1 MKIAGTPIRTFEGY
15 LLALMVL
22 VDLLF
27 LALSLTHHYGSV
39 LGDSRY
45 SINGHGGFGEFW
57 QYVKEMC
64 CFLMLTNAAMRC
76 RQPLLLAWAGLFL
89 YLLLTD
95 VFRINSLIAGWLSQ
109 VCWFDANG
117 LGLSKWYLRRFVVAI
132 SGTVLLVTLAVCH
145 LRTRQKSLREDSTGL
160 GRLLLLYLLFGVVVD
175 YLNRTLSQAGVSF
188 FNLASVVEEWGEMLV
203 MSLLVLATYLTFV
216 HALRNNAQRQ
226 ENETDRPRHIAPG
239 TPFKWRSR
247 F

>member
-64 CFLMLTNAAMRC
+64 CFLMLTNAAIRC
-76 RQPLLLAWAGLFL
+76 RRPLLLAWAGLFF

-95 VFRINSLIAGWLSQ
+95 VFRINSLIAGWLIHFS
-109 VCWFDANG
+109 WFDADG
-117 LGLSKWYLRRFVVAI
+117 LGLSKWYLRRIVVALL
-132 SGTVLLVTLAVCH
+132 GTALLITLAVCH
-145 LRTRQKSLREDSTGL
+145 WRTRQKSLREDSAGL
-160 GRLLLLYLLFGVVVD
+160 GRLLLLYLLFGVGVD
-175 YLNRTLSQAGVSF
+175 YFNRALSQAGVSF
-188 FNLASVVEEWGEMLV
+188 FNLASVVEEWGEMLM

-216 HALRNNAQRQ
+216 HALRNNAQQQ
-226 ENETDRPRHIAPG
+226 ENRTARSQPVAPG
-239 TPFKWRSR
+239 AILNRRTR